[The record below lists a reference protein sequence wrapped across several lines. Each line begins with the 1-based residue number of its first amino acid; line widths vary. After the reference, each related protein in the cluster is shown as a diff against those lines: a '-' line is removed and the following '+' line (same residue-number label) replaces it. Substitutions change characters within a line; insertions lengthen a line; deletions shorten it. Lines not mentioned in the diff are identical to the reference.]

1 MSRQC
6 ELTGIKPLSGNNVS
20 HANNKTR
27 MRQVPNL
34 LSKRYDIPE
43 LKKKIQVRL
52 STRAVRT
59 IDKYG
64 SLSAAIF
71 KVNPNK
77 LSDQLRY
84 IRKQIQAR

>member
-34 LSKRYDIPE
+34 WSKRYDVAE
-43 LKKKIQVRL
+43 LKKKVWVRL
-52 STRAVRT
+52 STRGIRM

-64 SLSAAIF
+64 SLSSALF
-71 KVNPNK
+71 KANPNR
-77 LSDQLRY
+77 LSSNLKS
-84 IRKQIQAR
+84 IRKQIQSK